1 VVEKLELDLGG
12 RRLSIETGKVARQ
25 AHGAVTVRYGD
36 TMVLSTVVA
45 TQEPRDVDF
54 LPLMVEYRER
64 TYAAGRIPGG
74 FFKREGRPRDKEIVS
89 ARLTDRPIRPLFPK
103 GFRSDIQVII
113 TVLSADGENDAD
125 ILGVL
130 GASAALTISDVP
142 YAGPIGAVR
151 VGHVDGQWVLNPTFS
166 ELDRSALDLVVAG
179 TDENIIMLQGGAEE
193 VSEELVLGA
202 LDVAQRGIAELV
214 GMQER
219 LRESAGRPKRHFQPV
234 ETPKDLIARVD
245 QLTAASMT
253 EALTIAD
260 NVERQTALDDQQ
272 DKLVEQ
278 LAAEEW
284 TEEQVREAFRES
296 ERALVRK
303 AILDHGRRLDGRGPD
318 DIREIAC
325 EVGLLPRTHGSALFS
340 RGQTQCLAVTT
351 LGTKTDEQKIDGL
364 EGESWKSYM
373 LHYNFPPFSVGEV
386 RPIRGPGRR
395 EIGHGLLAERAIRP
409 VIPTEERFPYTIR
422 LVSDILESNG
432 SSSMATVCAGSLS
445 LMDAGVPVKAPVAG
459 IALGLVKEI
468 DRAVLL
474 VDILGAEDHLG
485 DMDLKVTGTREGITA
500 IQMDLKT
507 TGVPRDLFA
516 AAFEK
521 AKNARHY
528 VLDEMAKALSAPRP
542 SVSPFAP
549 HIVVMR
555 VKVSK
560 IGEIIGPG
568 GRTIRRIQEESG
580 ASIDIDDDGA
590 VFISAPDETGA
601 AKAAEA
607 VRQLVEE
614 AEIGKIYT
622 GKVKKTVAFGAFVEI
637 LPGQEGLVHISEL
650 APFRVSKVE
659 DVVREGDE
667 ITVMVKG
674 VDEQG
679 KISLSRKAVP
689 GMDETAPRERE
700 EPEEGKIYTGTVKKT
715 MPYGAFVEIL
725 PGREGLLH
733 LSQLA
738 PYRVSQVED
747 IVKAGD
753 QVTVMVTGIDERG
766 KISLSRKAALDEEES
781 S

>member
-1 VVEKLELDLGG
+1 VEKIELDLGG

-54 LPLMVEYRER
+54 LPLSVEYRER

-103 GFRSDIQVII
+103 GFRSDIQVYI

-125 ILGVL
+125 ILGLL

-142 YAGPIGAVR
+142 FAGPIGAVR

-166 ELDRSALDLVVAG
+166 NLDRSSLDLVVAG
-179 TDENIIMLQGGAEE
+179 TSDNIIMLEGGAEE

-202 LDVAQRGIAELV
+202 LDLAQQGIGEIV

-219 LRESAGRPKRHFQPV
+219 LRESAGRPKRHFQPT
-234 ETPKDLIARVD
+234 ETPKDLVARVD
-245 QLTAASMT
+245 ELAATAVSD
-253 EALTIAD
+253 ALLIAD
-260 NVERQTALDDQQ
+260 KVQRQTSLDEHEDN
-272 DKLVEQ
+272 LVEQ

-284 TEEQVREAFRES
+284 TEEQVREAFRQA
-296 ERALVRK
+296 ERAMVRK
-303 AILDHGRRLDGRGPD
+303 AVLDAGRRLDGRGPD

-325 EVGLLPRTHGSALFS
+325 EVGLLPRTHGSALFT
-340 RGQTQCLAVTT
+340 RGQTQSLAVTT

-386 RPIRGPGRR
+386 RPVRGPGRR

-409 VIPTEERFPYTIR
+409 VIPMEERFPYTIR

-445 LMDAGVPVKAPVAG
+445 LMDAGVPIKEPVAG
-459 IALGLVKEI
+459 IALGLVKE
-468 DRAVLL
+468 DDKAVLL

-485 DMDLKVTGTREGITA
+485 DMDLKVTGTRQGITA
-500 IQMDLKT
+500 MQMDLKT
-507 TGVPRDLFA
+507 SGVPRDLFA

-521 AKNARHY
+521 ARNARHH
-528 VLDEMAKALSAPRP
+528 VLDEMGKALSAPRT
-542 SVSPFAP
+542 SVSQYAP

-568 GRTIRRIQEESG
+568 GRTIRRIQEETG
-580 ASIDIDDDGA
+580 ASIDIDDDGS
-590 VFISAPDETGA
+590 VFISAPDEAGA
-601 AKAAEA
+601 AKASDTI
-607 VRQLVEE
+607 RQLVEE

-674 VDEQG
+674 IDEQG

-689 GMDETAPRERE
+689 GVEATPQIQRE
-700 EPEEGKIYTGTVKKT
+700 EPEEGRIYTGTVKKT

-733 LSQLA
+733 ISQLA
-738 PYRVSQVED
+738 PYRVSRVED

-766 KISLSRKAALDEEES
+766 KISLSRKATLDEEES
-781 S
+781 